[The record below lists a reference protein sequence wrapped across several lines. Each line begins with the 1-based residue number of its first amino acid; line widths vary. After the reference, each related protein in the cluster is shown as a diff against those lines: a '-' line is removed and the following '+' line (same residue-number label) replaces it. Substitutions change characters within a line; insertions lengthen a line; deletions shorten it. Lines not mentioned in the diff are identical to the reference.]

1 MENSPP
7 LPFCQLNQ
15 PLHIKLYMAP
25 SSYKLAQQLLLV
37 SNVNGPPP
45 KRMLDHDSKPAFTES
60 GIWAAVEPPEADE
73 LQKSLMEDINRQAD
87 QGTQVWKYPPIS

>member
-25 SSYKLAQQLLLV
+25 SSYKLTQQLLLV
-37 SNVNGPPP
+37 SNVNGPPH
-45 KRMLDHDSKPAFTES
+45 KRVLDHDFEPAFTES
-60 GIWAAVEPPEADE
+60 GLWAAMEPPEAYE
-73 LQKSLMEDINRQAD
+73 QQKSLMEDINQ
-87 QGTQVWKYPPIS
+87 QPE

>member
-1 MENSPP
+1 
-7 LPFCQLNQ
+7 
-15 PLHIKLYMAP
+15 MAP

-60 GIWAAVEPPEADE
+60 GIWAAVEPPEAYE

-87 QGTQVWKYPPIS
+87 QGTQVWKYPPI

>member
-25 SSYKLAQQLLLV
+25 SLYKLAQQLLVL
-37 SNVNGPPP
+37 SNVNGPPH
-45 KRMLDHDSKPAFTES
+45 KRMFDRDSKTAVTES
-60 GIWAAVEPPEADE
+60 GIWAAVEPPEAYE
-73 LQKSLMEDINRQAD
+73 QKSLMEDRIQQAE
-87 QGTQVWKYPPIS
+87 

>member
-25 SSYKLAQQLLLV
+25 SSYKLAQQLLVL
-37 SNVNGPPP
+37 SNVNGPPH
-45 KRMLDHDSKPAFTES
+45 KRMLNHDSEPALTES
-60 GIWAAVEPPEADE
+60 GIWAAVALLEAYE
-73 LQKSLMEDINRQAD
+73 QKSLMEDANQQAE
-87 QGTQVWKYPPIS
+87 

>member
-15 PLHIKLYMAP
+15 PLHIKPSMAP

-37 SNVNGPPP
+37 SNVNGPPH
-45 KRMLDHDSKPAFTES
+45 KGMLDHDSKTTFTES
-60 GIWAAVEPPEADE
+60 GIWAAMEPLEVYE
-73 LQKSLMEDINRQAD
+73 QQKFHMEDINQQD
-87 QGTQVWKYPPIS
+87 E